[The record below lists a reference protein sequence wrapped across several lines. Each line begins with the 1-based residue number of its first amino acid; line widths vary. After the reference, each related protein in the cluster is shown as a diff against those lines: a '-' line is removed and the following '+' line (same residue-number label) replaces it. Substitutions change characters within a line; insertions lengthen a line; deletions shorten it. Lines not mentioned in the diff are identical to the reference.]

1 MHKILSLIIF
11 LLLIPG
17 AILLAQIPQ
26 KLVIRQL
33 PVRRVNGVVRDSLG
47 RSIPAAAVRLTS
59 SKDTLHVVTSEYG
72 VFNFPAV
79 RSESFTIEVQVMSYR
94 SYRRKYFLNDTR
106 PILVLPP
113 VVMGSSLVQ
122 LKEVSVTT
130 AKGPQERGDTTEFWA
145 KDYIVR
151 DYARLED
158 MLKRM
163 EGFNAD
169 ANGQLTYRGK
179 PISRALFNGAKYFDG
194 DIAAAIKE
202 LPADIVER
210 IQVIQD
216 NESGTGRRLSASEA
230 SSQTLNVVTKAD
242 KSAGRMYQVNAEG
255 GTQDRYRSGAS
266 ARSIDGW
273 KQWSLS
279 ASANQAPLGIMS
291 TEPIGTISGMTISFS
306 PLGNGG
312 SGGMRKDASAQV
324 HYGNTFGKLN
334 FGVDYNI
341 HRVHSVSEAEE
352 FSEEFYKEGSLRRNT
367 KRTTDNKI
375 TSHIVTLSA
384 SANKGDFSM
393 MVTATA
399 SMSHNENKNNSETRQ
414 SGILENLQRM
424 SLGTATDM
432 PSYNLYTLLAFFT
445 SRKVH
450 LNITVSSSSST
461 TKGSGND
468 NTDTYGADITKPDS
482 SLYLLQQQ
490 NNNTLFNA
498 VDIALTH
505 SWRNKLTFL
514 LKVTPSI
521 RKSTDINYRDQVIPG
536 QEVKRLNDLSNDN
549 MLTGYRLPASFTV
562 TYDYHQKI
570 SVEVGGRYEINW
582 QHMRLP
588 LKELDLSTRTGTF
601 LPAIT
606 VKYMPSTAG
615 NLLASYNRDVNL
627 PTLLQLNTKPYYV
640 TPFDVVIGNKNL
652 ANGLIDNW
660 RLRGTYMFAGTGIFA
675 TGEVA
680 YSQSYNS
687 VGANRMVRIDTVTK
701 TIRTETYYLNMKGGN
716 NKNLGY
722 SLSKNLPAMNTT
734 LKLDGYWSWGKQLYF
749 ADGSLETTLQRN
761 WNQSIIASFSPW
773 KWLDIATALAYRSDN
788 NENSLQPGRPLYN
801 NEFNAVVKGA
811 VFFPADIKF
820 NVSARQNILRASSYL
835 VNQHPLVIN
844 ANIEKRFL
852 KKKDAIISFV
862 VMDAL
867 QQNNNNMIAQTV
879 TGYSNAVSSTK
890 SRYFLLQL
898 AWYPQQFTRSKSAK
912 NARRG
917 DGSFVQ

>member
-1 MHKILSLIIF
+1 MQKILSLAIF
-11 LLLIPG
+11 LLLVPG
-17 AILLAQIPQ
+17 AMLLAQIPQ
-26 KLVIRQL
+26 KPVARQL
-33 PVRRVNGVVRDSLG
+33 PVRRVNGIVRDSLG

-94 SYRRKYFLNDTR
+94 PYRKKYFLNDTR
-106 PILVLPP
+106 SILVLPP

-122 LKEVSVTT
+122 LKEVAVTT

-158 MLKRM
+158 MLKKM
-163 EGFNAD
+163 EGFNTD
-169 ANGQLTYRGK
+169 ANGQLSYRGK

-194 DIAAAIKE
+194 DVAAAIKE

-255 GTQDRYRSGAS
+255 GTQDRYRGGAS

-279 ASANQAPLGIMS
+279 ASVNQEPLGIMNS
-291 TEPIGTISGMTISFS
+291 EPIGAISGMNTSFS
-306 PLGNGG
+306 SMGGGG
-312 SGGMRKDASAQV
+312 SGGMLKNASAQV

-334 FGVDYNI
+334 FGADYSI
-341 HRVHSVSEAEE
+341 HHLHSVSETEE
-352 FSEEFYKEGSLRRNT
+352 FSEEFYKEGSLKRNT
-367 KRTTDNKI
+367 KRTTDNTI
-375 TSHIVTLSA
+375 TSHVMTLSGSA
-384 SANKGDFSM
+384 SKGDFSM
-393 MVTATA
+393 MTTATA
-399 SMSHNENKNNSETRQ
+399 TMSHNENKNNSEVQQ

-424 SLGTATDM
+424 SLSTTTDM
-432 PSYNLYTLLAFFT
+432 PSYNLYSLLTFFT

-450 LNITVSSSSST
+450 LNVTISSSSRA
-461 TKGSGND
+461 TKGSGHD

-482 SLYLLQQQ
+482 SLYLLQRQD
-490 NNNTLFNA
+490 NNTLFNA
-498 VDIALTH
+498 VDVALTH

-521 RKSTDINYRDQVIPG
+521 NKSTDINYRDQVLPG

-549 MLTGYRLPASFTV
+549 MLTGYRLPTSFTV

-588 LKELDLSTRTGTF
+588 LKELDLSTRTGAF

-606 VKYMPSTAG
+606 VKYAPSSAG
-615 NLLASYNRDVNL
+615 NLLASFNRDVNL

-640 TPFDVVIGNKNL
+640 TPFDVVIGNKDL
-652 ANGLIDNW
+652 ASGLVDNW
-660 RLRGTYMFAGTGIFA
+660 RLRATYTLAKVGIFA

-680 YSQSYNS
+680 YSQNYNS
-687 VGANRMVRIDTVTK
+687 IGANRLVRIDTVTK

-722 SLSKNLPAMNTT
+722 SLSKNLPGMNTT

-749 ADGSLETTLQRN
+749 ADGSLETTLQQN
-761 WNQSIIASFSPW
+761 WNQSLMASFSPW
-773 KWLDIATALAYRSDN
+773 KWLDIATALAYRADN

-801 NEFNAVVKGA
+801 NEFNALVKGA
-811 VFFPADIKF
+811 IFFPADIKL
-820 NVSARQNILRASSYL
+820 NVSARQNMLRASSFL
-835 VNQHPLVIN
+835 GNQHPLVIN
-844 ANIEKRFL
+844 ANVEKRFL

-867 QQNNNNMIAQTV
+867 QQHNNNMIAQTV
-879 TGYSNAVSSTK
+879 TGYSNAVSSMK

-912 NARRG
+912 GARRG
-917 DGSFVQ
+917 DGSFVR

>member
-1 MHKILSLIIF
+1 M
-11 LLLIPG
+11 
-17 AILLAQIPQ
+17 LLAQIPQ
-26 KLVIRQL
+26 KPVARQL
-33 PVRRVNGVVRDSLG
+33 PVRRVNGIVRDSLG

-94 SYRRKYFLNDTR
+94 PYRKKYFLNDTR

-130 AKGPQERGDTTEFWA
+130 TKGPQERGDTTEFWA

-158 MLKRM
+158 MLKKM
-163 EGFNAD
+163 EGFNTD
-169 ANGQLTYRGK
+169 ANGQLSYQGK

-194 DIAAAIKE
+194 DVAAAIKE

-255 GTQDRYRSGAS
+255 GTQDRYKGGVS

-279 ASANQAPLGIMS
+279 ASANQEPQGIMNN
-291 TEPIGTISGMTISFS
+291 EPIGTISGMGTLFS
-306 PLGNGG
+306 SLGGGG
-312 SGGMRKDASAQV
+312 SGGMLKNASAQV
-324 HYGNTFGKLN
+324 HYGNTFGKLK
-334 FGVDYNI
+334 FGADYSI
-341 HRVHSVSEAEE
+341 HRLHSVSEMEA
-352 FSEEFYKEGSLRRNT
+352 FSEEFYKEGSLKRNT
-367 KRTTDNKI
+367 KRTTDNTM
-375 TSHIVTLSA
+375 TSHVVTLSA
-384 SANKGDFSM
+384 SASKGDFSM
-393 MVTATA
+393 MTTATA
-399 SMSHNENKNNSETRQ
+399 TMSRNENKSNSEIRQ

-432 PSYNLYTLLAFFT
+432 PSYNLYSLLTFFT
-445 SRKVH
+445 SRKVR
-450 LNITVSSSSST
+450 LNVTISSSSRT
-461 TKGSGND
+461 TKGAGHD

-482 SLYLLQQQ
+482 SLYLLQLQ

-498 VDIALTH
+498 VDVALTH

-514 LKVTPSI
+514 LKVAPSI
-521 RKSTDINYRDQVIPG
+521 SKSTDINYRDQVIPG

-549 MLTGYRLPASFTV
+549 MLTGYRLPASFSV

-588 LKELDLSTRTGTF
+588 LKELDLSTQTGAF
-601 LPAIT
+601 LPAIA
-606 VKYMPSTAG
+606 VKYIPSTVA
-615 NLLASYNRDVNL
+615 NLSASFNRDVNL
-627 PTLLQLNTKPYYV
+627 PTLLQLNTKPYYA
-640 TPFDVVIGNKNL
+640 TPFDVVIGNKDL
-652 ANGLIDNW
+652 TNGLVDNW
-660 RLRGTYMFAGTGIFA
+660 RLRATYTFRKVGIFA

-680 YSQSYNS
+680 YSQNYNS
-687 VGANRMVRIDTVTK
+687 IGANRLVRIDTVTK

-716 NKNLGY
+716 NKNLNY
-722 SLSKNLPAMNTT
+722 SLSKNLPGMNTT
-734 LKLDGYWSWGKQLYF
+734 LKLDGFWSWGKQLYF
-749 ADGSLETTLQRN
+749 ADGSQETTLQRN
-761 WNQSIIASFSPW
+761 WNQSIMASFSPW

-801 NEFNAVVKGA
+801 NEFNALIKGA
-811 VFFPADIKF
+811 VFLPADIKF
-820 NVSARQNILRASSYL
+820 NVSARQNMLRASSFL
-835 VNQHPLVIN
+835 GNQHPLVIN

-879 TGYSNAVSSTK
+879 TGYSNAVSSME

-912 NARRG
+912 GARRG
-917 DGSFVQ
+917 DGSFVP